1 MEKEKPIQARR
12 RRVSA
17 SPSKLLSVA
26 VEPSKRRRRSF
37 EASPSNR
44 RSVAVKASKR
54 RRRSVSASPSTRL
67 SVAVDASQR
76 RRRSSSASLSKLAVE
91 ASPCSQSTATATL
104 WTVSKS
110 TATLRLVLTGDALNR
125 CRWTVANKPRTVT
138 DSRRFPFVADSLIWT
153 IRDDLESVRFLIFDF
168 FFFHSLQL
176 MFVENVFF
184 FYFCWEWNVKMSSWN
199 KGGEDFINC

>member
-12 RRVSA
+12 RSFSA
-17 SPSKLLSVA
+17 SPSNCRSVA
-26 VEPSKRRRRSF
+26 VEPSKRRRQSF
-37 EASPSNR
+37 EASPS
-44 RSVAVKASKR
+44 K
-54 RRRSVSASPSTRL
+54 RL
-67 SVAVDASQR
+67 SVAVEASQR

-110 TATLRLVLTGDALNR
+110 TTTLRLVLTGDALNR

-184 FYFCWEWNVKMSSWN
+184 LFLLRMKC
-199 KGGEDFINC
+199 